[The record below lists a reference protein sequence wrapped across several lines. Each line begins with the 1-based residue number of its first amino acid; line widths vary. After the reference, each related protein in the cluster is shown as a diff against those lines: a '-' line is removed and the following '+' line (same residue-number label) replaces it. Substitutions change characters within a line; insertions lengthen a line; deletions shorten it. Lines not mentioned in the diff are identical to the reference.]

1 MGFLFLSKVSLL
13 YFVMIHNLITE
24 LLVTVKSHPTGKP
37 IPPEFDPIHFK
48 HYVEIIEI
56 CTNIILIHKEQNLN
70 LIVFRFFYEAG
81 LPDNLKQLKLG
92 RRERRGPFSRT
103 KYSLIR
109 PYFGQRFLIFGT
121 NMRLTIEQGF
131 PGWRNKLVDFRLF
144 EILIIE
150 IGQVPGRVVNAL
162 HLKYFNTYHHSGLVV
177 AGKPSQR
184 WYTIECLSHDGAQ
197 CFRSAQ
203 IVGKDINELSKYF
216 VEITLYRGR
225 KDVESKVRKWYDRG
239 CEERELHEIVK
250 LTKLSELASFWSF
263 QDASK
268 YSNLNITPRHRT
280 PAPQDNPDMEY
291 TYVTGSVES
300 FSFVSCYKE
309 RFPAKSNV
317 FGVRLLLWVWILMS
331 GTVLT
336 NWYKTSF
343 TLEMIVPVMYA
354 SPLETWLDIPDM
366 EALLPLNMF
375 QVLDSESFGAYSL
388 FHLRM
393 HEKFTT
399 STRYRAIAEQLS
411 NIKVDPSDRRKPI
424 NEESF
429 VKEEFM
435 TRWERILKTHL
446 LRYSP
451 LKPIQY
457 SETVRL
463 VEKLSTCGKIEF
475 LDTTENI
482 ASLLPFLNDNQ
493 DKIKYLSGIEPFFK
507 VARGWKIYPV
517 RNATNFTKEENNT
530 RIVRGYPTTIEE
542 YPYQVSIQAHGSHYC
557 GGSLISDRHVLTSS

>member
-1 MGFLFLSKVSLL
+1 
-13 YFVMIHNLITE
+13 
-24 LLVTVKSHPTGKP
+24 
-37 IPPEFDPIHFK
+37 
-48 HYVEIIEI
+48 
-56 CTNIILIHKEQNLN
+56 
-70 LIVFRFFYEAG
+70 
-81 LPDNLKQLKLG
+81 
-92 RRERRGPFSRT
+92 
-103 KYSLIR
+103 
-109 PYFGQRFLIFGT
+109 
-121 NMRLTIEQGF
+121 MRLTIEQGF

-300 FSFVSCYKE
+300 FSFVSCYKVKSDLFILSGLTNPFHTITWLFNFFMLLIMVLILTLLPRTLRTDGAYVVICILLENSGLGNVKLFQE

-399 STRYRAIAEQLS
+399 STR
-411 NIKVDPSDRRKPI
+411 
-424 NEESF
+424 
-429 VKEEFM
+429 
-435 TRWERILKTHL
+435 
-446 LRYSP
+446 
-451 LKPIQY
+451 
-457 SETVRL
+457 
-463 VEKLSTCGKIEF
+463 
-475 LDTTENI
+475 
-482 ASLLPFLNDNQ
+482 
-493 DKIKYLSGIEPFFK
+493 
-507 VARGWKIYPV
+507 
-517 RNATNFTKEENNT
+517 
-530 RIVRGYPTTIEE
+530 
-542 YPYQVSIQAHGSHYC
+542 
-557 GGSLISDRHVLTSS
+557 